1 MVSLLVPAA
10 LSGLVLGYCAPR
22 AEAAKPA
29 IAIIKSREIP
39 PYNVAIEGFNKAL
52 KDKGI
57 AVSVTVYDMEGN
69 KETGGKKV
77 KEAVDAKPA
86 LILTV
91 GTLATETAK
100 ETTRETPIIFCMV
113 LNPVADGLVKAMDA
127 TGSNLTGASMDIPSR
142 KQFEILKT
150 VMPSMKSIGVLFN
163 PQETGP
169 LIEEASA
176 SANAVGLKFV
186 KKSVNGESDVPRA
199 LEEIGKEVDCLWSV
213 SDSVVFNSFKSIQF
227 TILFTLRN
235 KIPFIGLSSAFVKSG
250 ALVAISCDIEDNGYQ
265 AGELAARVLTGEKP
279 NTLPVMTPRK
289 TYISLNTRIAEQIG
303 VKIPQEVV
311 SAAKEIFK

>member
-1 MVSLLVPAA
+1 MFRLAPTALAGLMLLCVVPSA
-10 LSGLVLGYCAPR
+10 
-22 AEAAKPA
+22 AAKPA

-52 KDKGI
+52 KDKGV
-57 AVSVTVYDMEGN
+57 AVAVTVYDMEGN
-69 KETGGKKV
+69 KDTGIKKV
-77 KEAVDAKPA
+77 KEAIDTKPA

-91 GTLATETAK
+91 GTLATESTK
-100 ETTRETPIIFCMV
+100 ENTRDIPVIFCMV
-113 LNPVADGLVKAMDA
+113 LNPVADGLVKTMEAS
-127 TGSNLTGASMDIPSR
+127 GNNLTGASMDIPSK

-150 VMPSMKSIGVLFN
+150 VMPNMKSIGVLFN
-163 PQETGP
+163 PQETGA
-169 LIEEASA
+169 LIEEAAA

-186 KKSVNGESDVPRA
+186 KKSVNTESDVPRA
-199 LEEIGKEVDCLWSV
+199 LEEIGKDVDCLWSV

-265 AGELAARVLTGEKP
+265 AGELAARVLSGEKP
-279 NTLPVMTPRK
+279 GAITVATPRK
-289 TYISLNTRIAEQIG
+289 TYLSLNTRIADQIG
-303 VKIPQEVV
+303 VKLPQDVV